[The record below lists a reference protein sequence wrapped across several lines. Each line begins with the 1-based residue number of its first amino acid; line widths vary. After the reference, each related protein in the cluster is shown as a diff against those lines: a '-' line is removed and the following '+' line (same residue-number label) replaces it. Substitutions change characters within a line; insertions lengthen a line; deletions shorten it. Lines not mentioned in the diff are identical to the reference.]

1 LIDQQA
7 GGSDVLFE
15 RVTVIGIGL
24 IGGSFALAGR
34 EAGVLGEVV
43 GVARSERTLL
53 EAVHV
58 GAADRTTPDAV
69 EAVRDAD
76 LVYIATPV
84 TTIASI
90 LGRIA
95 PALTAGCVVTDAGST
110 KRAIMEAAEDLPDD
124 VTFVGGHPM
133 AGSEQAGVWEARPA
147 LFHGRTY
154 LLTPTEGSDD
164 ALSVLRELV
173 FAIGARPVVVDPEQ
187 HDRLVA
193 RTSHLPHVVAAALAG
208 ALGETCTARDFIGN
222 GLRDTTRI
230 AGGPVDVWQEIL
242 MENADEVLAAL
253 DDFIGEAER
262 YREALADRD
271 EEQIARL
278 LDEGRECRRRMG
290 DQ

>member
-1 LIDQQA
+1 M
-7 GGSDVLFE
+7 VFE

-69 EAVRDAD
+69 EAVRGAD

-84 TTIASI
+84 ATIASV
-90 LGRIA
+90 LSHIA
-95 PALTAGCVVTDAGST
+95 PALEAGCVVTDAGST
-110 KRAIMEAAEDLPDD
+110 KRAIMRAAETLPDSVD
-124 VTFVGGHPM
+124 FIGGHPM
-133 AGSEQAGVWEARPA
+133 AGSERAGVWEARPH

-154 LLTPTEGSDD
+154 LLTPAPGADE
-164 ALSVLRELV
+164 ALGRMREVV
-173 FAIGARPVVVDPEQ
+173 FAIGARPVVVDAEV
-187 HDRLVA
+187 HDELVA
-193 RTSHLPHVVAAALAG
+193 RTSHLPHVVAAALAN
-208 ALGETCTARDFIGN
+208 ALGDACTARDFIGN

-230 AGGPVDVWQEIL
+230 AEGPVDVWREIL
-242 MENADEVLAAL
+242 MANADEVLEAL
-253 DDFIGEAER
+253 DGFLGEAAR
-262 YREALADRD
+262 YREALAARD

-278 LDEGRECRRRMG
+278 LAEARECRRRMG
-290 DQ
+290 EQ

>member
-1 LIDQQA
+1 
-7 GGSDVLFE
+7 VRFE

-84 TTIASI
+84 ATIASI
-90 LGRIA
+90 MARIA
-95 PALTAGCVVTDAGST
+95 PALKPGCVVTDAGST
-110 KRAIMEAAEDLPDD
+110 KRAIMEAAEGLPEA
-124 VTFVGGHPM
+124 VSFVGGHPM
-133 AGSEQAGVWEARPA
+133 AGSEQAGVWEARSH

-154 LLTPTEGSDD
+154 LLTPMPDTDEALD
-164 ALSVLRELV
+164 ALRELV
-173 FAIGARPVVVDPEQ
+173 FAIGARPVVVDAQ
-187 HDRLVA
+187 RHDRLVA
-193 RTSHLPHVVAAALAG
+193 QTSHLPHVVAAALASS
-208 ALGETCTARDFIGN
+208 LEDVCTERDFIGS

-230 AGGPVDVWQEIL
+230 AEGPVDVWQEIL
-242 MENADEVLAAL
+242 MANADEVLAAL
-253 DDFIGEAER
+253 DGFIDEADAF
-262 YREALADRD
+262 REALEARD
-271 EEQIARL
+271 ERRIAEL
-278 LDEGRECRRRMG
+278 LDRGRARRRRMG

>member
-1 LIDQQA
+1 M
-7 GGSDVLFE
+7 LFE

-58 GAADRTTPDAV
+58 GAANRTTPDAL

-84 TTIASI
+84 AKIAET
-90 LGRIA
+90 LDRIA
-95 PALTAGCVVTDAGST
+95 PALKPGCVVTDAGST
-110 KRAIMEAAEDLPDD
+110 KRAIMAAAQCLPPS
-124 VTFVGGHPM
+124 VSFVGGHPM
-133 AGSEQAGVWEARPA
+133 AGSERGGVCEARSH

-154 LLTPTEGSDD
+154 LLMSATHVHD
-164 ALSVLRELV
+164 ALARLWEVV
-173 FAIGARPVVVDPEQ
+173 VAIGARPVLVEADT

-193 RTSHLPHVVAAALAG
+193 RTSHLPHLVASALA
-208 ALGETCTARDFIGN
+208 ASLGETCVQRDFIGD

-230 AGGPVDVWQEIL
+230 AEGPVSVWREIL
-242 MENADEVLAAL
+242 MENADEVLVAL
-253 DDFIGEAER
+253 DEFLGEADR
-262 YREALADRD
+262 WREALAARD
-271 EEQIARL
+271 EETVVDL
-278 LDEGRECRRRMG
+278 LTRGRDCRQRMG
-290 DQ
+290 EQ

>member
-1 LIDQQA
+1 M
-7 GGSDVLFE
+7 LFE

-53 EAVHV
+53 EAVHI

-69 EAVRDAD
+69 EAVRGAD

-84 TTIASI
+84 AGIAGI
-90 LGRIA
+90 LERIA
-95 PALTAGCVVTDAGST
+95 PALERGCVVTDAGST
-110 KRAIMEAAEDLPDD
+110 KRTIMEAARGLPEH
-124 VTFVGGHPM
+124 VGFVGGHPM
-133 AGSEQAGVWEARPA
+133 AGSEQAGIREARPH

-154 LLTPTEGSDD
+154 LLTPTPGADE
-164 ALSVLRELV
+164 ALIKLREAV
-173 FAIGARPVVVDPEQ
+173 IAIGARPVIVEAEK

-208 ALGETCTARDFIGN
+208 ALGPVCGERDFVGA

-230 AGGPVDVWQEIL
+230 AEGPIDVWREIL
-242 MENADEVLAAL
+242 MANADEVLDAL
-253 DDFIGEAER
+253 DGFLSEAER
-262 YREALADRD
+262 YREALAAGD
-271 EEQIARL
+271 EERIAEL
-278 LDEGRECRRRMG
+278 LARARECRRKMG

>member
-1 LIDQQA
+1 M
-7 GGSDVLFE
+7 LFE

-69 EAVRDAD
+69 EAVRGAD

-84 TTIASI
+84 ATIASI
-90 LGRIA
+90 LERIA
-95 PALTAGCVVTDAGST
+95 PALEPRCVVTDAGST
-110 KRAIMEAAEDLPDD
+110 KRAIMLAAEGLPEGVD
-124 VTFVGGHPM
+124 FVGGHPM
-133 AGSEQAGVWEARPA
+133 AGSEQAGVWEARA
-147 LFHGRTY
+147 HLFHGRTY
-154 LLTPTEGSDD
+154 LLTPPSGADE
-164 ALSVLRELV
+164 ALERLREVV
-173 FAIGARPVVVDPEQ
+173 FAIGARPVVVDAER

-193 RTSHLPHVVAAALAG
+193 RTSHLPHVVASALAN
-208 ALGETCTARDFIGN
+208 ALCDVGRERDFIGS

-230 AGGPVDVWQEIL
+230 AEGPTDVWQEIL
-242 MENADEVLAAL
+242 MANADEVLAAL
-253 DDFIGEAER
+253 DGFIEEAGR
-262 YREALADRD
+262 FREALEARD
-271 EEQIARL
+271 EDTIAQL
-278 LDEGRECRRRMG
+278 LDDGRECRMRMG